1 MESPCPQRLGGAV
14 AGLLAAL
21 LLPLAAGA
29 QALHVEQL
37 SGGTEVV
44 LVSLPLSEATTI
56 AWPQRDGGVAA
67 VTSGDLTL
75 VADLETRLG
84 TLETAPRVVVAV
96 GGVRADDLR
105 GALERF
111 VAGRALG
118 ATAGEVR
125 SDLVEG
131 GVERRLGGAGD
142 EATIRLELPL
152 PSPGDWQRSTV
163 EVLLEML
170 PSMLGERI
178 PGLSSQMAG
187 NVGVLSRTVDA
198 QLAGVALRDL
208 RLQLARLA
216 ADPEL
221 GGEQVEMARQRV
233 EVRRLAALGNH
244 PEGAKDLVRLWLD
257 GGDAAIRER
266 LFGAAGVTETG
277 LREAAARWFPTHPG
291 RGVLVLPPRVFNPRF
306 APGAQTVQ
314 LDNDAMAAVL
324 ERPGAGLAAVV
335 LRPVLVQDLDG
346 GLTTL
351 VLARLAA
358 EVRASGMA
366 PGWVRVGQ
374 DPPLLELAAP
384 PDGLAEILEAVQ
396 PALERV
402 SGDDRPVVVDG
413 ADARRRALQ
422 LMATVLGLGEEGGP
436 VPARLLQPSNLALGI
451 VAPDG
456 EAALEAVRKFGVGGG
471 APTMAPHGG
480 EVEPTSRTREAVAGD
495 TSVLVV
501 ELELAR
507 GTGEVI
513 PVALKEL
520 LRARARSLEEEVQ
533 MEVLQ
538 PLVPGRRV
546 LLLVARAELPLADL
560 EQRVRAAWPGLT
572 ARASTAELDD
582 LRRRLAAELA
592 VAGSGPLGAARR
604 CAAVAAGAATWRGA
618 ADLEMEALRLDPE
631 PMNQALAGLAPW
643 SERVTTG
650 AGVLPIPA
658 VRTPGP

>member
-56 AWPQRDGGVAA
+56 AWPQPDGGVAA

-118 ATAGEVR
+118 ATADEVR
-125 SDLVEG
+125 PDLVEG

-187 NVGVLSRTVDA
+187 NVAVLSRTVDA
-198 QLAGVALRDL
+198 QLAEVALRDL

-216 ADPEL
+216 AEPEL

-277 LREAAARWFPTHPG
+277 LRVAAARWFPTHPG
-291 RGVLVLPPRVFNPRF
+291 RGCWCCRRGSSTPASRPVRRPCSLTTTPWQRCSS
-306 APGAQTVQ
+306 APGRDWPRSCCDRSWSRIWTV
-314 LDNDAMAAVL
+314 
-324 ERPGAGLAAVV
+324 G
-335 LRPVLVQDLDG
+335 
-346 GLTTL
+346 
-351 VLARLAA
+351 
-358 EVRASGMA
+358 
-366 PGWVRVGQ
+366 
-374 DPPLLELAAP
+374 
-384 PDGLAEILEAVQ
+384 
-396 PALERV
+396 
-402 SGDDRPVVVDG
+402 
-413 ADARRRALQ
+413 
-422 LMATVLGLGEEGGP
+422 
-436 VPARLLQPSNLALGI
+436 
-451 VAPDG
+451 
-456 EAALEAVRKFGVGGG
+456 
-471 APTMAPHGG
+471 
-480 EVEPTSRTREAVAGD
+480 
-495 TSVLVV
+495 
-501 ELELAR
+501 
-507 GTGEVI
+507 
-513 PVALKEL
+513 
-520 LRARARSLEEEVQ
+520 
-533 MEVLQ
+533 
-538 PLVPGRRV
+538 
-546 LLLVARAELPLADL
+546 
-560 EQRVRAAWPGLT
+560 
-572 ARASTAELDD
+572 
-582 LRRRLAAELA
+582 
-592 VAGSGPLGAARR
+592 
-604 CAAVAAGAATWRGA
+604 
-618 ADLEMEALRLDPE
+618 
-631 PMNQALAGLAPW
+631 
-643 SERVTTG
+643 
-650 AGVLPIPA
+650 
-658 VRTPGP
+658 